1 MITVYLSL
9 YLLGQTTLA
18 KAKIERNKRFRM
30 NSSTGT
36 RSLLKQRFLLAVFS
50 PDTPKAQGIEGVSST
65 DLDPNP
71 QLDVDSIVSQD
82 QGVPQEKKKVRK
94 FLVLKCWMFFYEAF
108 KVENFIMGTIFEFLH
123 S

>member
-1 MITVYLSL
+1 MITVNLSL
-9 YLLGQTTLA
+9 YLLGQTTL
-18 KAKIERNKRFRM
+18 KKEKIERKKPVQM

-36 RSLLKQRFLLAVFS
+36 RYPKSL
-50 PDTPKAQGIEGVSST
+50 KAKVPFGSFFARHADSAYFTRIEGVSST

-94 FLVLKCWMFFYEAF
+94 FLVLKCWMFF
-108 KVENFIMGTIFEFLH
+108 
-123 S
+123 